1 MRSLAA
7 TLLLVVAA
15 SPGVRTQRPPH
26 AAGRGVIAGRIV
38 DVYGD
43 PVINARVVVEMRAAD
58 DSTKT
63 VGGAVSDD
71 RGEYR
76 IGHVPAG
83 SYVAYA
89 LLIQAVV
96 MSPGGPREP
105 PRVYYPANTAR
116 AAEAEV
122 IMLENGE
129 ERDDIDFVAPSAPAP
144 LSPVI
149 AMRLQQAAAAGAQ
162 PITGSSIVRGRVTT
176 PNGLAVAHAH
186 VLLVAPADAVQTRA
200 GLTDAQGGFEFRE
213 VAAGKFRVS
222 ASKAGFAPVTYQG
235 GPAVISGQLAD
246 SRDVEVG
253 TGETRD
259 AVALHLAR
267 FGAIAGQVLDER
279 GEPMEGAQIQVLHLR
294 YESGRQRLTPAPA
307 MAQPTDDLGRYRLF
321 GLAPG
326 QYVVAASV
334 SGGRAPDVPGY
345 ATSYYP
351 GTANPAAA
359 QFVSIGLAQ
368 EVDGIDIALART
380 RTATIA
386 GQVLTA
392 AGESGNPGSLTLLTS
407 VRSASAVNLS
417 IGARLNADGTFEFPN
432 VPPGQYVIRADRG
445 RSQPWMEGAFG
456 TLPVVVDGTDV
467 KDLVVPTSAG
477 SSVNGRFV
485 FTSRDTSKLPRP
497 SAFELR
503 PLAVDP
509 DLAPQ
514 NVATAAIHDDWTFEM
529 SGLNGPRRLQLTHVA
544 PGWALE
550 EILVRGVDVTDRA
563 LSFGRREQSLAGVEI
578 RLTDRVTTL
587 TGAVV
592 DGNAHAVAGATLI
605 VFATDRSRWYPM
617 SRYLART
624 AADDDGAFSV
634 MGLPFGSYY
643 AAALTK
649 VPVAGDDWQ
658 DPAFLETLIPRTTSV
673 TVSESETRPVRL
685 TVRN

>member
-1 MRSLAA
+1 MTRVAA
-7 TLLLVVAA
+7 LLVAA
-15 SPGVRTQRPPH
+15 SAAALTATAQPQAQPPQ
-26 AAGRGVIAGRIV
+26 ARGVIAGRIV

-43 PVINARVVVEMRAAD
+43 PVINARVVVEARAAD

-63 VGGAVSDD
+63 VGGANSDD

-83 SYVAYA
+83 SYVASA
-89 LLIQAVV
+89 LLIQAVALT
-96 MSPGGPREP
+96 PGGPREP

-122 IMLENGE
+122 ITLENGE

-162 PITGSSIVRGRVTT
+162 PIAGSSIVRGRVTM

-186 VLLVAPADAVQTRA
+186 VLLVAPADVVQTRA
-200 GLTDAQGGFEFRE
+200 GLTDAQGRFEFRD

-222 ASKAGFAPVTYQG
+222 ASKVGFAPVTYPG
-235 GPAVISGQLAD
+235 GPGVISGQLAD

-253 TGETRD
+253 AGETRD
-259 AVALHLAR
+259 SGALHLAR
-267 FGAIAGQVLDER
+267 FGTIAGQVLDER
-279 GEPMEGAQIQVLHLR
+279 GDPMEGAQIQVLQLR
-294 YESGRQRLTPAPA
+294 YESGRRRLTPAPA

-351 GTANPAAA
+351 GTANAAAA
-359 QFVSIGLAQ
+359 QFVSIDLGQ
-368 EVDGIDIALART
+368 EVDGIDVALART

-386 GQVLTA
+386 GRVLTA

-407 VRSASAVNLS
+407 VRSASAVSLS
-417 IGARLNADGTFEFPN
+417 IGARLKADGTFEFPN

-445 RSQPWMEGAFG
+445 RSQPWIEGAFG

-477 SSVNGRFV
+477 SSVTGRVTFN
-485 FTSRDTSKLPRP
+485 TRETSKLPPRG
-497 SAFELR
+497 AFELR
-503 PLAVDP
+503 PLPVDF

-514 NVATAAIHDDWTFEM
+514 SVATAEVHDDWSFEM
-529 SGLNGPRRLQLTHVA
+529 VGLNGPRRLQVTRV
-544 PGWALE
+544 PEGWAVQ
-550 EILVRGVDVTDRA
+550 EITVGGVDVTDRP
-563 LSFGRREQSLAGVEI
+563 LPFGRREQSLAGVEV
-578 RLTDRVTTL
+578 RLTDRVSTL
-587 TGAVV
+587 KGAAV
-592 DGNAHAVAGATLI
+592 DADGHAVANALVI

-617 SRYLART
+617 SRFLAKA
-624 AADDDGAFSV
+624 AADADGAFAFS
-634 MGLPFGSYY
+634 GLPFGSYY
-643 AAALTK
+643 AAA
-649 VPVAGDDWQ
+649 VARPSIAGDDWQ
-658 DPAFLETLIPRTTSV
+658 DPAFLETLIPRATSV
-673 TVSESETRPVRL
+673 SVSEADTRTVRL
-685 TVRN
+685 TAR